1 VFYETVAQLDAQPV
15 IVQGVPDVISGE
27 TYDVV
32 VDGSRFIGLIFQQ
45 LYRTQAIPFLPRQIY
60 GLHNDNSDVLFD
72 ALVNLVTAP
81 QLAYE
86 GMGVAVECADI
97 APENEQAGF
106 EAAVGVLQSPV
117 LRTYFETLP
126 LDAIPRFIEACA
138 LWGSF
143 DEDPQANLPVSSDIP
158 TLIFAGEFDPITPPV
173 WGQRAAES
181 LPNSFF
187 YEVPG
192 HGHGVTVLSA
202 CPVNVMKAFLNE
214 PTEAPNSACIPRQW
228 VNFR

>member
-1 VFYETVAQLDAQPV
+1 MC
-15 IVQGVPDVISGE
+15 G
-27 TYDVV
+27 
-32 VDGSRFIGLIFQQ
+32 
-45 LYRTQAIPFLPRQIY
+45 
-60 GLHNDNSDVLFD
+60 
-72 ALVNLVTAP
+72 
-81 QLAYE
+81 
-86 GMGVAVECADI
+86 
-97 APENEQAGF
+97 
-106 EAAVGVLQSPV
+106 
-117 LRTYFETLP
+117 
-126 LDAIPRFIEACA
+126 

-143 DEDPQANLPVSSDIP
+143 DKDPQANLPVSSDIP

-173 WGQRAAES
+173 WGQRVAES

-214 PTEAPNSACIPRQW
+214 PTEAPNNACIPRQW